1 MKTKL
6 WIITF
11 ILAGL
16 WGLGLNNSVN
26 AQNLLFMD
34 NFDYPAG
41 DNLTSHGW
49 VGHSGTGNLNVG
61 TPGLMLDDYAGS
73 GIGNMAAVD
82 STGIDV
88 HHTFAQQTS
97 GTMYVSFLF
106 RMDAN
111 TTAGCF
117 LHMGQTVIGTTFFA
131 RVWANVGGTGIGLGI
146 GTSAPTSYITITP
159 ASTYLVVLKLDLGTK
174 NYDLLVTDTF
184 PTVEPA
190 TWSQTI
196 TETTTYSNVGS
207 IALRQFNAAQRQ
219 YVDAIRVGTTWADV
233 VTSAPIATFNPING
247 AANVPIASDITI
259 TFDEKVRNIDNSAIT
274 TPSSLIVLKETDALG
289 ADVPFTATL
298 DATSKIFTIDPVSDL
313 TNSQQYY
320 VAISPVEDSIDFAT
334 TLQEATFTTISSDVT
349 PPTVVSATATS
360 LSNILVVFNEP
371 VNATAEV
378 TANYTGV
385 GAITSATRTTTQ
397 DSVNIVLTTPLTF
410 GIPDTIIVNNV
421 EDIAGNPMAAA
432 QSYPVQFGVLDVTP
446 PTAISAWPET
456 HAVVKVKF
464 SEAMDDVTAETVAN
478 YTGLAGISSATLN
491 ATMDTVTLA
500 LSTNLINA
508 VADTL
513 YIQNIED
520 TAGNAMTAQQMFV
533 LMLDTVTTTKALV
546 ITEIMYNPPSLD
558 TLEYIEI
565 YNNDIVP
572 VDLNGYTLKYNT
584 SAYTFNSSLI
594 MNPGDYVLVSPDAN
608 SCNIFYG
615 QTFIQGNTTG
625 ISNTAA
631 AIVILSPG
639 GLLVDTVRYAAASW
653 PTEANG
659 GGYSLTLCD
668 PNTDN
673 NDVTNWSLGHLPYG
687 TIETTPVF
695 ANPGQGCEI
704 PDDLTPP
711 VVDTAFATD
720 LNTIKVVFNEVV
732 DDVTAETV
740 ANYTGLAGIGTAT
753 LNVAMDTVT
762 LALSTPLIDN
772 VADTVHIAGVADTA
786 GNVMAASQSFR
797 VIYSVNDIV
806 PPTAIAA
813 WAETHSVVK
822 VKFSEAM
829 DDVTAEAVANY
840 TGLAGISSATLN
852 ATMDTVTLALSTNLI
867 NAVADT
873 LYVQD
878 VEDIAGNAMAAP
890 QMFVLMLDTV
900 TTPMALVITEIMYN
914 PAETGTDSTEFIE
927 IYNNDVVS
935 VDLMNYVLKYGSST
949 FTFPSLVVNP
959 GEYALVSSNAAAAS
973 NFYGVT
979 FLQGSTGGIGNG
991 GATVVLR
998 SPSGLLVDTLTY
1010 DDAAPWPTLADEGG
1024 YSLSL
1029 CDPDL
1034 DNSDGSNWSLG
1045 TVFFGTVNSLDVYAD
1060 PGQGCVTPSDTV
1072 PPVALHALLTNLS
1085 TAVVTFNETLD
1096 LTSAQTTS
1104 HYTGLGVVS
1113 SAVLT
1118 NDTVVT
1124 LTLSAPLQNAQTYV
1138 LEVTGISDLESNVMS
1153 LTYQFPLM
1161 LDTTTSIDDYNQADI
1176 QLYPNPANDA
1186 ITVKGVASA
1195 DLIEVYNNMG
1205 MLVLSRKAEGNDII
1219 IIETSTLANGS
1230 YYINIRMKD
1239 GAVETRP
1246 VVIIK

>member
-1 MKTKL
+1 MKRLFLFSMILMAALAARSQDLLCSWHFDTLKAAPNTEL
-6 WIITF
+6 VIPADSGAQDNIAAIYADGTNGSSAWICAASNTEINSFSGSTLNDDRTTPLASSAIALINSAANGKGIVLKFSTTGYENPIISYAARGTGTGFNEHYLEYSTDGITF
-11 ILAGL
+11 TR
-16 WGLGLNNSVN
+16 
-26 AQNLLFMD
+26 
-34 NFDYPAG
+34 FDTTA
-41 DNLTSHGW
+41 
-49 VGHSGTGNLNVG
+49 
-61 TPGLMLDDYAGS
+61 
-73 GIGNMAAVD
+73 
-82 STGIDV
+82 
-88 HHTFAQQTS
+88 
-97 GTMYVSFLF
+97 
-106 RMDAN
+106 AN
-111 TTAGCF
+111 T
-117 LHMGQTVIGTTFFA
+117 
-131 RVWANVGGTGIGLGI
+131 
-146 GTSAPTSYITITP
+146 S
-159 ASTYLVVLKLDLGTK
+159 STWL
-174 NYDLLVTDTF
+174 
-184 PTVEPA
+184 
-190 TWSQTI
+190 
-196 TETTTYSNVGS
+196 TETIDLSSYN
-207 IALRQFNAAQRQ
+207 IL
-219 YVDAIRVGTTWADV
+219 DE
-233 VTSAPIATFNPING
+233 
-247 AANVPIASDITI
+247 AANVYIKVIFVGASSSSGNN
-259 TFDEKVRNIDNSAIT
+259 RLDNFSI
-274 TPSSLIVLKETDALG
+274 
-289 ADVPFTATL
+289 TATSTS
-298 DATSKIFTIDPVSDL
+298 ATDII
-313 TNSQQYY
+313 
-320 VAISPVEDSIDFAT
+320 
-334 TLQEATFTTISSDVT
+334 
-349 PPTVVSATATS
+349 PPTVISATTTS
-360 LSNILVVFNEP
+360 LSDIWVRFSEP
-371 VNATAEV
+371 VGASAEV

-385 GAITSATRTTTQ
+385 GAITSATRTTGL
-397 DSVNIVLTTPLTF
+397 DSVHIVLTTPLSF

-432 QSYPVQFGVLDVTP
+432 QSFPVQFGVLDVTP

-639 GLLVDTVRYAAASW
+639 GLLVDTVQYAAASW

-914 PAETGTDSTEFIE
+914 PAESGTDSTEFIE

-949 FTFPSLVVNP
+949 FTFPTSHVIAP

-973 NFYGVT
+973 NFYGET
-979 FLQGSTGGIGNG
+979 FIQGSTGGIGNG
-991 GATVVLR
+991 GSTVVLL
-998 SPSGLLVDTLTY
+998 SPSGLLVDTVSY
-1010 DDAAPWPTLADEGG
+1010 DDASPWPTLADEGG
-1024 YSLSL
+1024 YSLSF

-1034 DNSDGSNWSLG
+1034 DNNVGANWSLG
-1045 TVFFGTVNSLDVYAD
+1045 TIFYGTVNSLDVYAD
-1060 PGQGCVTPSDTV
+1060 PGQGCVTPVDTV
-1072 PPVALHALLTNLS
+1072 PPVALHASLTNLT
-1085 TAVVTFNETLD
+1085 TAVVTFNEALD
-1096 LTSAQTTS
+1096 ATSAETTS
-1104 HYTGLGVVS
+1104 HYTGLGTVS
-1113 SAVLT
+1113 SAVLS

-1124 LTLSAPLQNAQTYV
+1124 LTLATALVNAQSYT
-1138 LEVTGISDLESNVMS
+1138 LSVTGISDLESNVMTI
-1153 LTYQFPLM
+1153 TYDFPLM
-1161 LDTTTSIDDYNQADI
+1161 LDTTTAITEMTNAAI
-1176 QLYPNPANDA
+1176 QIFPNPASDV
-1186 ITVKGVASA
+1186 IHVSGTSTASH
-1195 DLIEVYNNMG
+1195 IEMYNNMG
-1205 MLVLSRKAEGNDII
+1205 MLVLSREANGNESI
-1219 IIETSTLANGS
+1219 IIETSSLANGS